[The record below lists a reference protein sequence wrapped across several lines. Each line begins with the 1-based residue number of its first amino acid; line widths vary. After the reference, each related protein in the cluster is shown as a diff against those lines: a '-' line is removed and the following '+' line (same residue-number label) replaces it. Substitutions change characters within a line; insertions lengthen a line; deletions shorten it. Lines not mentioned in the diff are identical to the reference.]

1 MEIYNKIKIHK
12 TKEQNG
18 EKHYIIECNKRF
30 YKSTH
35 NLVQLITLLQVCQDH
50 ESAILQYIQQTKYK
64 YTTDEIIHVIKNNI
78 DPLVLENEHHKTR
91 NFLFQREIIPSNKL
105 YKISSKLKY
114 LFYYKWMYPFI
125 ILSIL
130 LDLFFMITL
139 CNKTTTLQTNIYTLL
154 AIFAFTLFSTFIHEI
169 GHASACSFFGIKHGG
184 IGFGLYLNFPLLYT
198 DVTRAWLLNTKKRL
212 IINIAGIYFQ
222 LYILDIL
229 LILYFFHENDI
240 IFYLILITNLG
251 FIMTLNPFF
260 KFDGY
265 WILSDLTNTPNL
277 QDVSKRLFRS
287 IFKKERKQTFLNNKK
302 KIFLLFYYVFTN
314 AITLFYVLYII
325 PIFTYSF
332 IKELSGKI
340 NMLKLLSQNDNI
352 TIEIVTS
359 FTIECCFILFTI
371 FYFVMFFIQI
381 LKKNRRK
388 T

>member
-1 MEIYNKIKIHK
+1 
-12 TKEQNG
+12 
-18 EKHYIIECNKRF
+18 
-30 YKSTH
+30 
-35 NLVQLITLLQVCQDH
+35 
-50 ESAILQYIQQTKYK
+50 
-64 YTTDEIIHVIKNNI
+64 
-78 DPLVLENEHHKTR
+78 
-91 NFLFQREIIPSNKL
+91 
-105 YKISSKLKY
+105 
-114 LFYYKWMYPFI
+114 
-125 ILSIL
+125 
-130 LDLFFMITL
+130 
-139 CNKTTTLQTNIYTLL
+139 
-154 AIFAFTLFSTFIHEI
+154 
-169 GHASACSFFGIKHGG
+169 
-184 IGFGLYLNFPLLYT
+184 
-198 DVTRAWLLNTKKRL
+198 
-212 IINIAGIYFQ
+212 
-222 LYILDIL
+222 
-229 LILYFFHENDI
+229 
-240 IFYLILITNLG
+240 
-251 FIMTLNPFF
+251 MTLNPFF